1 MKSIVKQISRF
12 DLSPTQ
18 AKIYVFL
25 TKNNP
30 KNLNEISKF
39 LKLPKAKT
47 YRHLN
52 HLQNKGIIIANS
64 KKPIKFEAI
73 PLEKA
78 VRILVDVK
86 KNHINQLENEI
97 SYMIT
102 QWNMIPYG
110 ESYKGF
116 PAGSIFEVQK
126 NS

>member
-1 MKSIVKQISRF
+1 MKYIVKQISRF
-12 DLSPTQ
+12 DISPTQ

-25 TKNNP
+25 LKNNP
-30 KNLNEISKF
+30 KNLNEISEF
-39 LKLPKAKT
+39 LKIPKAKIN
-47 YRHLN
+47 RILN

-64 KKPIKFEAI
+64 KKPIKLEAI
-73 PLEKA
+73 PIEKA
-78 VRILVDVK
+78 VQILVDTK
-86 KNHINQLENEI
+86 KSRINELENEI
-97 SYMIT
+97 SYLIS

>member
-1 MKSIVKQISRF
+1 MKNIIKQISRF

-25 TKNNP
+25 IKNNP
-30 KNLNEISKF
+30 KNLSEISEF

-47 YRHLN
+47 IRLLN
-52 HLQNKGIIIANS
+52 HLQNKGIIIADS
-64 KKPIKFEAI
+64 KKPIKFKAI
-73 PLEKA
+73 PFEKA
-78 VRILVDVK
+78 VQILVDVK
-86 KNHINQLENEI
+86 KSHINQLENEI
-97 SYMIT
+97 SYMVS

-116 PAGSIFEVQK
+116 PIENISQVQK

>member
-1 MKSIVKQISRF
+1 MKYIVKQISRF

-25 TKNNP
+25 LEDNP
-30 KNLNEISKF
+30 KKLNEISEF

-47 YRHLN
+47 NSILN

-73 PLEKA
+73 PFEKA
-78 VRILVDVK
+78 IQILVDAK
-86 KNHINQLENEI
+86 KCRINQLENEI
-97 SYMIT
+97 TYMIS

>member
-47 YRHLN
+47 YSHLN

-78 VRILVDVK
+78 IQILVDVK
-86 KNHINQLENEI
+86 KSHINQLENEI
-97 SYMIT
+97 SYMIS

-116 PAGSIFEVQK
+116 PAESIFEGQK

>member
-1 MKSIVKQISRF
+1 MKNITELISRF

-18 AKIYVFL
+18 AKIYLFL
-25 TKNNP
+25 IKNNP

-52 HLQNKGIIIANS
+52 HLQNKGIITANS

-78 VRILVDVK
+78 IQILVDVK
-86 KNHINQLENEI
+86 KSHINQLENEI
-97 SYMIT
+97 SYMIS

-116 PAGSIFEVQK
+116 PAGSIFQVQK

>member
-73 PLEKA
+73 PFEKA
-78 VRILVDVK
+78 VQILVDVK
-86 KNHINQLENEI
+86 KSRINQLENEI
-97 SYMIT
+97 SYMIS

>member
-47 YRHLN
+47 YRLLN
-52 HLQNKGIIIANS
+52 QLQDKGIIIANS

-73 PLEKA
+73 PFEKA
-78 VRILVDVK
+78 VQILVDVK
-86 KNHINQLENEI
+86 KSRINQLENEI
-97 SYMIT
+97 SYMIS

>member
-25 TKNNP
+25 TKNNH

-47 YRHLN
+47 HRHLN

-64 KKPIKFEAI
+64 KKPIKFGAI

-78 VRILVDVK
+78 IQILVDVK
-86 KNHINQLENEI
+86 KSHINQLENEI
-97 SYMIT
+97 SYMIS

-116 PAGSIFEVQK
+116 PIENISQVQK